1 MDKFALEGKVK
12 DLESKIKEQTKKIA
26 DLTEASNSSKQVKF
40 ESFWSKRIIQRRAVI
55 LSKIE
60 FRNFL

>member
-26 DLTEASNSSKQVKF
+26 DLTEASNSSKQVNL
-40 ESFWSKRIIQRRAVI
+40 ESF
-55 LSKIE
+55 
-60 FRNFL
+60 